1 MKWFTVERVDSE
13 TFVLSEYG
21 HWEQPH
27 SYLLLGQDRA
37 LLIDTGLGVA
47 DLRAA
52 VTALTK
58 LPVRAALTHAHWDHM
73 GALAA
78 FPEFA
83 LHEAEAPWLTDGFPL
98 PAAAVRA
105 QLTREP
111 CVFPEG
117 FSPETYQV
125 FQGPPARRLREGDRL
140 ELGGRTLQV
149 LHTPGHS
156 PGHVCY
162 YEPERGYL
170 FSGDLIYGGCL
181 DAFYPSTDPE
191 AFRNSVERRRIWRFR
206 GFCLGITVWRFP
218 QRSLDRC
225 GTRSVLWQSR
235 ESCAMA
241 AESFPLGPSASTC
254 DNWTV

>member
-1 MKWFTVERVDSE
+1 
-13 TFVLSEYG
+13 
-21 HWEQPH
+21 
-27 SYLLLGQDRA
+27 
-37 LLIDTGLGVA
+37 
-47 DLRAA
+47 
-52 VTALTK
+52 
-58 LPVRAALTHAHWDHM
+58 M

-83 LHEAEAPWLTDGFPL
+83 LHEAEAPWLTGGFPL

-140 ELGGRTLQV
+140 ELRGRTLQV

-191 AFRNSVERRRIWRFR
+191 EFWHSVERAADLEIQRLLPGHYSLEVSPTLIGQVRDAFCALAEKGKLRHGCGVFSFGTFRIH
-206 GFCLGITVWRFP
+206 L
-218 QRSLDRC
+218 
-225 GTRSVLWQSR
+225 
-235 ESCAMA
+235 
-241 AESFPLGPSASTC
+241 
-254 DNWTV
+254 